1 MVSHLSQVWF
11 HGTTQHPNVK
21 SYILNNPIDFQNW
34 KSIVKCVH
42 VWHSKP
48 IIQEENLEI
57 FPRGKT
63 WIFLYIFQD
72 FLHCNLPH
80 KAFDKTKE
88 RYYNAVHCWSL
99 LILLRKLQPENMD
112 LLFHSLQLITHKKFV
127 INHSTTEKAQ
137 KAAINYRPWKF
148 WLGRASSLEFD
159 GVQGPHCYAKHWHK
173 KWKGIF
179 MLLFS
184 AYVCAPVIWRS

>member
-1 MVSHLSQVWF
+1 MCTCL
-11 HGTTQHPNVK
+11 T
-21 SYILNNPIDFQNW
+21 L
-34 KSIVKCVH
+34 
-42 VWHSKP
+42 KP

-63 WIFLYIFQD
+63 WIFLYAFQD